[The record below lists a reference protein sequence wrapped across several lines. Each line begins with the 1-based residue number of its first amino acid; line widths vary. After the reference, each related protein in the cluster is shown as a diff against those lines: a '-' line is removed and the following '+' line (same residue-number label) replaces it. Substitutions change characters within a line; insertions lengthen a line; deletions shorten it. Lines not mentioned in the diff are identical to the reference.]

1 MTCFWILWNCVCWMR
16 FFPCKQIYS
25 AFLELSPWCVCCHLV
40 IVDGYSL
47 CFELLRQEWSF
58 ETTWVERW
66 GSVGMMPCVGRSIF
80 EATIF
85 DSHRLYTS
93 DFDHSSVVWEQPQ
106 QDTAFTKSP
115 GLFTFLHLQTVF
127 TKRRKPAC
135 DSPFPFTILSRWG
148 TSTISSGGDDAS
160 MSTWKY
166 CTTLW
171 SFPGLPV
178 TGRFSVDGW
187 WGWWI

>member
-1 MTCFWILWNCVCWMR
+1 MFVECVFFHVNKYAVLSWNLALDVCV
-16 FFPCKQIYS
+16 
-25 AFLELSPWCVCCHLV
+25 AV

-80 EATIF
+80 EAIIF
-85 DSHRLYTS
+85 DSHRLYMS
-93 DFDHSSVVWEQPQ
+93 NFDHSSVVWEQPQ
-106 QDTAFTKSP
+106 QDTAFTKLP
-115 GLFTFLHLQTVF
+115 GHYRCCVFFSHFRHLQTVF

-135 DSPFPFTILSRWG
+135 DSLTFHHPFAVGDFHGP
-148 TSTISSGGDDAS
+148 SGGDDAS